1 MDTLFDISP
10 DEPVRSKGKRLT
22 RAQPAATAEEPES
35 PVLLRAFQTV
45 RVLPPLG
52 RIDHTYEC
60 ADERCGA
67 QCHDI
72 LHEDSGEWRVECAFC
87 GTGQWVEVI
96 PGHLKPKDREF
107 LLRDGRFAGL
117 SLDEVERQPRGLDYL
132 AWALTG
138 HPRQIVRDAVKK
150 HMEGKA

>member
-1 MDTLFDISP
+1 MSLLFDISP
-10 DEPVRSKGKRLT
+10 QEQPNKRGA
-22 RAQPAATAEEPES
+22 RKPDR
-35 PVLLRAFQTV
+35 RAFETPAENQTEKNV
-45 RVLPPLG
+45 FFYREMPPLG

-60 ADERCGA
+60 ADGQCGA

-87 GTGQWVEVI
+87 GTGQWVKVI
-96 PGHLKPKDREF
+96 AGHLKPKEREF

-117 SLDEVERQPRGLDYL
+117 SLDEVEQQPRGLDYL